1 MKSDKLRIALET
13 LKGSVSTE
21 TDAVELTGQTAR
33 ATDGGW
39 WAEATL
45 PDPISA
51 QMTLPYSKFR
61 SIVRTLDEKDEI
73 EIEPNGPTCR
83 IKVPA
88 TLWQLN
94 LLNVPTEPPPEFP
107 VINTIEASGYDST

>member
-33 ATDGGW
+33 ATDGQW

-45 PDPISA
+45 AEPISA
-51 QMTLPYSKFR
+51 QMTLPYSKLR
-61 SIVRTLDEKDEI
+61 SIVRTLDEKDDLEI
-73 EIEPNGPTCR
+73 DPNGPTCR
-83 IKVPA
+83 VKAPS

-94 LLNVPTEPPPEFP
+94 LLNVPTEPTPEFP
-107 VINTIEASGYDST
+107 GD